1 MHFSSITTSETTFI
15 SGFFFVEAFAAAFD
29 GLAGLLRVRIG
40 REATAAAFARAG
52 FVAFAFLTGRLA
64 DFLL

>member
-1 MHFSSITTSETTFI
+1 MRFSSITTSEMTFI
-15 SGFFFVEAFAAAFD
+15 SGFFFADVFAAA
-29 GLAGLLRVRIG
+29 LAGLLRVRTG
-40 REATAAAFARAG
+40 RDATAAAFARAG